1 MFCVKIKA
9 GIKGE
14 KEMEFKLKDF
24 KTDVNVTRMA
34 NIHYFEFVKKYHTF
48 EDKHPFREL
57 VYVDSGSIR
66 VESDGF
72 KGTLYSKQLLIHK
85 SGETHSLSC
94 FENSAPNVIIIG
106 FECACEKL
114 DIFSEKA
121 SVLSSE
127 QIKLLTDVIR
137 EGRTVFM
144 PPYDVPNI
152 KDMKKREDFP
162 FGADQMLKLKLE
174 TFLIELIRS
183 ADTPEENEN
192 YVTNDSKTEEIYN
205 YITSNYSEKI
215 RLDDLCFLFGT
226 NKTTICKNFKAMY
239 GDTVVDYLNKL
250 RIKQAKRLMRE
261 SDLNLTQLSSR
272 VGFTSIHYFSK
283 MFKLLEN
290 QSPSEYMKTIKS
302 KLDM

>member
-1 MFCVKIKA
+1 
-9 GIKGE
+9 
-14 KEMEFKLKDF
+14 MEFKLKDF
-24 KTDVNVTRMA
+24 EIDVNVSRMA

-48 EDKHPFREL
+48 KDRHPFREL

-66 VESDGF
+66 VDSDGF
-72 KGTLYSKQLLIHK
+72 EGTLYSKQLLIHK

-106 FECACEKL
+106 FECDCEKL
-114 DIFSEKA
+114 DIFSEKV
-121 SVLSSE
+121 SVLSAE
-127 QIKLLTDVIR
+127 LIKILTDVIR
-137 EGRTVFM
+137 EGRTVFL

-162 FGADQMLKLKLE
+162 FGADQMLKLKFE

-183 ADTPEENEN
+183 ADTPVSDEKH
-192 YVTNDSKTEEIYN
+192 VISDSKTEEIYS

-250 RIKQAKRLMRE
+250 RIKQAKRLIRE
-261 SDLNLTQLSSR
+261 GELNLTQLSSK